1 MAKKFNRRSVLRGTL
16 MGGMASVGI
25 PTLDCFLS
33 DSGKAYAD
41 GTPIATRFSTYFWG
55 LGLTPGRWVP
65 ETIGANYETM
75 PELVSLEKL
84 KHKVSVFSGFR
95 VLLDGRPNYQHW
107 TGQGAVMSGIAP
119 SQQRKFDRLTFD
131 TVVADNIGA
140 GVRFKS
146 IEFTPFGK
154 ASLSYSTR
162 GDSNF
167 NPAEP
172 TPLSLYQRIF
182 GEGFQ
187 DPNSPTWAPD
197 PAIIL
202 RKSALS
208 AVTEQRQAL
217 MKEVGAND
225 RQRLDQYFTSV
236 RETEQQLSVLLEK
249 PAPAEACVVPQAFPE
264 TTIAKKSTTI
274 LENNKL
280 MSKLVAMALACN
292 QTRVVN
298 GVFTGATSEMYLPG
312 DSKIYHLHTH
322 DEAVDQKLG
331 YQPVSAKLAE
341 ASIQGFA
348 DYLTELDAVRE
359 GDGTLLDN
367 MIVLGY
373 SDTGYAKIHSTDN
386 IPLFL
391 AGGASGRHKG
401 GMHVASDGDPVTRI
415 SLTAAKLAGASIGN
429 FGKGS
434 METDKTVSEVFRE
447 MS

>member
-1 MAKKFNRRSVLRGTL
+1 MSKKFNRRSVLRGAC
-16 MGGMASVGI
+16 MGGVATVGI
-25 PTLDCFLS
+25 PVLDTFLN

-41 GTPIATRFSTYFWG
+41 GTPIATRFGTYFWG

-65 ETIGANYETM
+65 ETVGQNYETM
-75 PELVSLEKL
+75 PELVSLEAL
-84 KHKVSVFSGFR
+84 KNKISIFSGFR
-95 VLLDGRPNYQHW
+95 VLLDGRPNFQHW

-119 SQQRKFDRLTFD
+119 SVQRKFDRLTFD
-131 TVVADNIGA
+131 TIVADNIGR

-146 IEFTPFGK
+146 IEFSPFGQ
-154 ASLSYSTR
+154 SRLSYSTR

-172 TPLSLYQRIF
+172 TPLSLYNRLF
-182 GEGFQ
+182 GAGFQ
-187 DPNSPTWAPD
+187 DPNDPNWSPD
-197 PAIIL
+197 PGIIL

-208 AVTEQRQAL
+208 AVTEQRKAL
-217 MKEVGAND
+217 MKEVGAGD
-225 RQRLDQYFTSV
+225 RQRLDQYFTAV
-236 RETEQQLSVLLEK
+236 RETEQQLGVMLEK
-249 PAPAEACVVPQAFPE
+249 PAPAEACLVPDAPPE
-264 TTIAKKSTTI
+264 TVVAKKSTTV

-280 MSKLVAMALACN
+280 MSRLVAMALACN

-322 DEAVDQKLG
+322 DEAVDQELG

-341 ASIQGFA
+341 VSIQGFA
-348 DYLTELDAVRE
+348 DFLTELDAIQE
-359 GDGTLLDN
+359 GEGTLLDN

-401 GMHVASDGDPVTRI
+401 GVHVPSDGDPVTRI
-415 SLTAAKLAGASIGN
+415 SLTAAKLAGASMGSW
-429 FGKGS
+429 GKGS
-434 METDKTVSEVFRE
+434 METSKAVTEV
-447 MS
+447 MNS

>member
-1 MAKKFNRRSVLRGTL
+1 MMSKKFNRRSVLRGAF
-16 MGGMASVGI
+16 MGGVATVGI
-25 PTLDCFLS
+25 PVLDCFLN

-41 GTPIATRFSTYFWG
+41 GAPIATRFGTYFWG

-65 ETIGANYETM
+65 KTLGENYETM
-75 PELVSLEKL
+75 PELVSLEAL
-84 KHKVSVFSGFR
+84 KKKISIFSGFR
-95 VLLDGRPNYQHW
+95 VLLDGRPNFQHW

-119 SQQRKFDRLTFD
+119 SAGRKFDRLTFD
-131 TVVADNIGA
+131 TVVADNIGV

-146 IEFTPFGK
+146 IEFSPFGQSK
-154 ASLSYSTR
+154 LSYSTR

-172 TPLSLYQRIF
+172 TPLDLYQRLF

-187 DPNSPTWAPD
+187 DPNDPNWAPD
-197 PAIIL
+197 PGIIL
-202 RKSALS
+202 RKSAMS
-208 AVTEQRQAL
+208 AVAEQRQAL
-217 MKEVGAND
+217 MKEVGAAD
-225 RQRLDQYFTSV
+225 RLRLDQYFTAV
-236 RETEQQLSVLLEK
+236 RETEQQLGVLLEK
-249 PAPAEACVVPQAFPE
+249 PAPAEACLRPE
-264 TTIAKKSTTI
+264 GLPESKISKMSTTV
-274 LENNKL
+274 LENNRL
-280 MSKLVAMALACN
+280 MSKLIAMALACN

-322 DEAVDQKLG
+322 DEAVNQELG

-341 ASIQGFA
+341 VSIQGFA
-348 DYLTELDAVRE
+348 DFLSALDSIPE

-391 AGGASGRHKG
+391 AGGAGGAHKG
-401 GMHVASDGDPVTRI
+401 GIHVASDGDPVTRI
-415 SLTAAKLAGASIGN
+415 SLTAAKLAGASIGSW
-429 FGKGS
+429 GKGS
-434 METDKTVSEVFRE
+434 METDKAVTEV
-447 MS
+447 MA